1 MIVDDPLLGIS
12 PGSAW
17 SAADLIAGAQRAAD
31 GGLGALLLR
40 EVEREAAELER
51 IVEALSPRLRLVLHL
66 GNPAAARIAGER
78 GLRLHAPDGADGGP
92 RPWSQSVHDGAGL
105 QRAAARG
112 CAAVLVAPVFSPGS
126 KPGDLRPTLGL
137 WGLRALVAQSPLP
150 VYALGGVGPNNA
162 AALREAGAAGM
173 ATITGIFGP
182 ADPAA
187 AARALIA
194 AWGP

>member
-1 MIVDDPLLGIS
+1 MIGPLLGIS
-12 PGSAW
+12 PGLAW
-17 SAADLIAGAQRAAD
+17 SAAALIAGALRAAD

-40 EVEREAAELER
+40 EAERDEAALER
-51 IVEALSPRLRLVLHL
+51 IVEALSPRLRLLLHL

-78 GLRLHAPDGADGGP
+78 GLLLHAPAGWRSGVL
-92 RPWSQSVHDGAGL
+92 RPSCQSVHDGAEL
-105 QRAAARG
+105 AAAVEGG
-112 CAAVLVAPVFSPGS
+112 CAMVLAAPVFSPGS

-137 WGLRALVAQSPLP
+137 PGLRALVRQSPLP
-150 VYALGGVGPNNA
+150 VYALGGVGPHNA